1 MVLSVFLELGTILV
15 IATVLAGI
23 MKFLRQP
30 LLIGYILTGILV
42 SPHFLN
48 LVESDKTIALFS
60 HIGVSLLLFI
70 VGLGLDLNT
79 FKTVGKVSIITGVG
93 QVLFTSIF
101 GAIISLLLGFSPIE
115 SIYIAVALTFSSTI
129 IIMKLLSDK
138 GDLDSLYGRIS
149 MGFLIVQDLIVVLVL
164 LLITSVSN
172 GATILEGIIT
182 STISTVSLAFAIYL
196 FNKFV
201 LKKIL
206 TNIAK
211 SQEFLLLFAISWCF
225 FISSLFNSFHLSLE
239 IGALIAGISLAS
251 SEYKFEIISKLKPVR
266 DFFLVL
272 FFIFLGSQMVFSDVN
287 TYIIPIII
295 FSLFILI
302 GNPLIVLV
310 LMGMLGY
317 TKKTGF
323 QAGLTVA
330 QISEFSLILIGLG
343 VSVGHLTSEILS
355 MVTIVGIITITGS
368 TYLIMYSNKI
378 YPHLAKMLT
387 IFEKKHKRLH
397 ESLINER
404 NKYEVVLFGYN
415 RIGTEI
421 LESFDL
427 LKKEVLII
435 DFDPEVIHKMIKK
448 GYNCRFGDATDVD
461 MISEIAHSNVKMF
474 ISTIPNSDVN
484 FLLLSLLKS
493 FHNKS
498 IFIVVSHEIN
508 KAVELYEKGASYVL
522 LPHHIGAQH
531 ISTMIENYSYDHT
544 LFAKERKKHLDYLKK
559 KKKI

>member
-149 MGFLIVQDLIVVLVL
+149 MGFLIVQDLIVVGVL